1 LSITTPRM
9 VRLRRSA
16 DLPVKIAE
24 CAGFSGLAAG
34 GLPSACVE
42 GILASSAPYV
52 AVMDADLQHPPRLV
66 PCPIGQV
73 AVTAARQRRRA
84 HAESFNSSAKCSP
97 GYIAVRAICLPPQ

>member
-1 LSITTPRM
+1 MHGQCKASTGRRSLSITTPRM

-84 HAESFNSSAKCSP
+84 HAESLQLL
-97 GYIAVRAICLPPQ
+97 GQVL